1 MTDTKHTP
9 TPWGIS
15 GNLLVSGDRHV
26 QNNRV
31 GATFNYRG
39 NAKANAAF
47 IVRAV
52 NAHEALVAALAEV
65 MEWIANWHPDF
76 TDDPEWSDTR
86 QKVDAAL
93 SLARS
98 E

>member
-52 NAHEALVAALAEV
+52 NAYPAHEATIAALTTALVEV
-65 MEWIANWHPDF
+65 RAHFHTEMAPGGRVMAVA
-76 TDDPEWSDTR
+76 P
-86 QKVDAAL
+86 
-93 SLARS
+93 ARS
-98 E
+98 TC